1 MPQASAETPVLA
13 SPALALPPLA
23 GVRILDLSRV
33 LAGPWCTMTLGDLG
47 AEVIKIEQP
56 GRGDDT
62 RRWGPPY
69 VEDEAA
75 YFLCANRNKKSV
87 EVDLATPEGQAIIR
101 ELALEADVLVE
112 NFKAGGLE
120 KYGLDYASLAETNP
134 RLIYCSISGYGHASP
149 LRELAGYDYV
159 IQAEGGLM
167 SVTGEVDGAPIKVG
181 VAVVDL
187 FTGMAAVQA
196 ILAAYIARHRDGL
209 GQHIDMALFD
219 CQLAMLANVGAAYL
233 AHGEEPE
240 RYGAGHATIVPYQ
253 TFQASDGWMVVAA
266 GNDRQFTA
274 LCEQVLELSGV
285 ADDPRFAT
293 NSNRV
298 RNREAVAAILE
309 PAIRSNSSAHWIARM
324 RAAKVPC
331 GQVRSV
337 GEAVMSPEALARD
350 MVRTVEHATVGPVRL
365 VGSPIKMSRTP
376 VVEPTAPPALGQ
388 HTKEVLAGLKSR
400 SRS

>member
-1 MPQASAETPVLA
+1 MTTPLT
-13 SPALALPPLA
+13 PALPPLA

-75 YFLCANRNKKSV
+75 YFLSANRNKKSV
-87 EVDLATPEGQAIIR
+87 EVDLATPEGQAVIR
-101 ELALEADVLVE
+101 ELALEADILVE
-112 NFKAGGLE
+112 NFKPGGLD
-120 KYGLDYASLAETNP
+120 KYGLDAASLAELNP

-149 LRELAGYDYV
+149 LRDLAGYDYV
-159 IQAEGGLM
+159 LQAEGGLM

-196 ILAAYIARHRDGL
+196 ILAAYIARQRDGL

-219 CQLAMLANVGAAYL
+219 NQLAMLANVGAAYL
-233 AHGEEPE
+233 AHGEEPG

-253 TFQASDGWMVVAA
+253 TFKASDGWIVVAA
-266 GNDRQFTA
+266 GNDRQFA
-274 LCEQVLELSGV
+274 DLCERVLELEGV
-285 ADDPRFAT
+285 ATDPRFAA
-293 NSNRV
+293 NSARV
-298 RNREAVAAILE
+298 SNREALLALLE
-309 PAIRSNSSAHWIARM
+309 PVFRARTSAHWIARM
-324 RAAKVPC
+324 KAVQVPC

-337 GEAVMSPEALARD
+337 GQALTSPEAAARD
-350 MVRTVEHATVGPVRL
+350 MVRTVEHAKVGSMRI
-365 VGSPIKMSRTP
+365 VGSPLKLSRTP
-376 VVEPTAPPALGQ
+376 VIEPTAPPALGQ
-388 HTKEVLAGLKSR
+388 HTAEVLAGLR
-400 SRS
+400 SRRSES

>member
-1 MPQASAETPVLA
+1 MTTPLT
-13 SPALALPPLA
+13 PALPPLA

-69 VEDEAA
+69 IEDEAA
-75 YFLCANRNKKSV
+75 YFLSANRNKKSV
-87 EVDLATPEGQAIIR
+87 EVDLATPEGQAVIR
-101 ELALEADVLVE
+101 ELALEADILVE
-112 NFKAGGLE
+112 NFKPGGLD
-120 KYGLDYASLAETNP
+120 KYGLDAASLAELNP

-149 LRELAGYDYV
+149 LRDLAGYDYV
-159 IQAEGGLM
+159 LQAEGGLM

-196 ILAAYIARHRDGL
+196 ILAAYIARDRDGL

-219 CQLAMLANVGAAYL
+219 SQLAMLANVGAAYL
-233 AHGEEPE
+233 AHGEEPG
-240 RYGAGHATIVPYQ
+240 RYGAGHPAIVPYQ
-253 TFQASDGWMVVAA
+253 TFEASDGWIVVAA

-274 LCEQVLELSGV
+274 LCDRVLELEGV
-285 ADDPRFAT
+285 ATDLRFAA
-293 NSNRV
+293 NSGRV
-298 RNREAVAAILE
+298 RNREALLAILE
-309 PAIRSNSSAHWIARM
+309 PAFRAQPSEHWIARM
-324 RAAKVPC
+324 KAVQVPC

-337 GEAVMSPEALARD
+337 GQALTSPEATARD
-350 MVRTVEHATVGPVRL
+350 MVRTVEHAKVGSMRI
-365 VGSPIKMSRTP
+365 VGSPLKLSRTP
-376 VVEPTAPPALGQ
+376 VIEPTAPPALGQ
-388 HTKEVLAGLKSR
+388 HTAEVLAGLR
-400 SRS
+400 SRRSES

>member
-1 MPQASAETPVLA
+1 MPQASAETPGLA
-13 SPALALPPLA
+13 SPSLSLPPLA

-120 KYGLDYASLAETNP
+120 KYGLDYASLAEINP

-196 ILAAYIARHRDGL
+196 ILAAYIARQRDGL

-309 PAIRSNSSAHWIARM
+309 PAFRSNSSAHWIARM

-337 GEAVMSPEALARD
+337 GEAVMSPEAQARE
-350 MVRTVEHATVGPVRL
+350 MVRTVEHATVGPVRV
-365 VGSPIKMSRTP
+365 VGSPIRMSRTP

-388 HTKEVLAGLKSR
+388 HTDEVLAALNSR

>member
-1 MPQASAETPVLA
+1 MTKISAET
-13 SPALALPPLA
+13 PALALPPLA

-56 GRGDDT
+56 GSGDDT

-69 VEDEAA
+69 VADEAA
-75 YFLCANRNKKSV
+75 YFLSTNRNKKSV
-87 EVDLATPEGQAIIR
+87 EVDLATPGGQAIIR
-101 ELALEADVLVE
+101 EMALEADVLVE
-112 NFKAGGLE
+112 NFKPGGLE
-120 KYGLDYASLAETNP
+120 KYGLDYASLVEINP
-134 RLIYCSISGYGHASP
+134 RMIYCSISGYGHASP
-149 LRELAGYDYV
+149 LRDLAGYDYV
-159 IQAEGGLM
+159 LQAEGGLM

-196 ILAAYIARHRDGL
+196 ILAAYIARQRDGL

-219 CQLAMLANVGAAYL
+219 CQLAMLANVGASYL

-240 RYGAGHATIVPYQ
+240 RYGAGHAAIAPYQ
-253 TFQASDGWMVVAA
+253 TFQASDTWMVVAA

-274 LCEQVLELSGV
+274 LCDQVLELSGV

-293 NSNRV
+293 NFNRV
-298 RNREAVAAILE
+298 RNREALLAVLE
-309 PAIRSNSSAHWIARM
+309 PAFRTKASAHWIARM
-324 RAAKVPC
+324 KAAKVPC

-337 GEAVMSPEALARD
+337 GQALLSPEAEARD
-350 MVRTVEHATVGPVRL
+350 MVRTVEHSTAGPVRL
-365 VGSPIKMSRTP
+365 VGSPLKLSRTP
-376 VVEPTAPPALGQ
+376 VVQPTAPPALGQ
-388 HTKEVLAGLKSR
+388 HTDEVLAGLKAR

>member
-1 MPQASAETPVLA
+1 MTTPLT
-13 SPALALPPLA
+13 PALPPLA

-75 YFLCANRNKKSV
+75 YFLSANRNKKSV
-87 EVDLATPEGQAIIR
+87 EVDLATPEGQAVIR
-101 ELALEADVLVE
+101 ELALEADILVE
-112 NFKAGGLE
+112 NFKPGGLD
-120 KYGLDYASLAETNP
+120 KYGLDAASLAELNP

-149 LRELAGYDYV
+149 LRDLAGYDYV
-159 IQAEGGLM
+159 LQAEGGLM

-196 ILAAYIARHRDGL
+196 ILAAYIARQRDGL

-219 CQLAMLANVGAAYL
+219 NQLAMLANVGAAYL
-233 AHGEEPE
+233 AHGEEPG
-240 RYGAGHATIVPYQ
+240 RYGAGHAAIVPYQ
-253 TFQASDGWMVVAA
+253 TFEASDGWIVVAA

-274 LCEQVLELSGV
+274 LCDRVLGLEGV
-285 ADDPRFAT
+285 ATDPRFAT
-293 NSNRV
+293 DSARV
-298 RNREAVAAILE
+298 RNREALLAILE
-309 PAIRSNSSAHWIARM
+309 PAFHSGDSAHWIEQMKAVQ
-324 RAAKVPC
+324 VPC

-337 GEAVMSPEALARD
+337 GQALTSPEAVARD
-350 MVRTVEHATVGPVRL
+350 MVRTVDHASVGPMRI
-365 VGSPIKMSRTP
+365 VGSPLKLSRTP

-388 HTKEVLAGLKSR
+388 HTEEVLAGLR
-400 SRS
+400 SRRSES

>member
-1 MPQASAETPVLA
+1 MTN
-13 SPALALPPLA
+13 PAAPALPPLA

-56 GRGDDT
+56 GGGDDT

-69 VEDEAA
+69 IDAESA
-75 YFLCANRNKKSV
+75 YFLCTNRNKKSV
-87 EVDLATPEGQAIIR
+87 EVDLAAPEGQAIIR
-101 ELALEADVLVE
+101 EMALEADVLVE
-112 NFKAGGLE
+112 NFKADGLE
-120 KYGLDYASLAETNP
+120 KYGLDYASLAAINP

-149 LRELAGYDYV
+149 LKDLAGYDYV

-167 SVTGEVDGAPIKVG
+167 AVTGEVEGAPLKVG
-181 VAVVDL
+181 VAVADL

-196 ILAAYIARHRDGL
+196 ILAAYIACQRDGL
-209 GQHIDMALFD
+209 GQHIDLALFD

-233 AHGEEPE
+233 ASGEEPE

-253 TFQASDGWMVVAA
+253 TFETDDGWIVVAA

-274 LCEQVLELSGV
+274 LCEQVLDLAGV
-285 ADDPRFAT
+285 ATDPRFAT

-298 RNREAVAAILE
+298 LNREAVLAILE
-309 PAIRSNSSAHWIARM
+309 PAFRTNTSAHWIERLK
-324 RAAKVPC
+324 AAKVPC

-337 GEAVMSPEALARD
+337 GEAVNSPQAEARD

-365 VGSPIKMSRTP
+365 VGSPLKLSRTP
-376 VVEPTAPPALGQ
+376 VVEPTAPPSLGQ
-388 HTKEVLAGLKSR
+388 HTDEVLAALKSR
-400 SRS
+400 RLST